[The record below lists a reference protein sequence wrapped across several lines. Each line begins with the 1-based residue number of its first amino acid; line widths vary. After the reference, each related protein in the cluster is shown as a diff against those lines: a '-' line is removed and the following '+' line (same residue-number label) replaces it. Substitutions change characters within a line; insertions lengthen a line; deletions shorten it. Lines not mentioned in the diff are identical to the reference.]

1 VRVLTVVHQADAGAG
16 VFGAQAEAEGHELV
30 EWVPSNGGP
39 PELDGVDAAMVFGG
53 AMNPDEED
61 AHPWLQRDKHL
72 IADLLER
79 RVPMLGVCL
88 GSELLAEVAGG
99 PPRRSSR
106 PEIGWHRIELSD
118 DGAAD
123 PLMGE
128 LPRGFEGFVWH
139 SYEWPLP
146 PGAVALA
153 SSDVCLQAFRLDGA
167 PAWGIQFHAEVTREN
182 ILKWLAGYASDA
194 DAVRIGVDPE
204 ALMQESERRIDAWN
218 EAGRGI
224 AARFLAEA
232 RKDATPA

>member
-1 VRVLTVVHQADAGAG
+1 VRVLTIVHQADAGAG

-53 AMNPDEED
+53 AVNPDQED
-61 AHPWLQRDKHL
+61 AHPWLQKDKQL
-72 IADLLER
+72 VTDLLER
-79 RVPMLGVCL
+79 RVPVLGVCL

-106 PEIGWHRIELSD
+106 PEIGWVRIELSE

-123 PLMGE
+123 PVLGE
-128 LPRGFEGFVWH
+128 LPSEFEGFVWH
-139 SYEWPLP
+139 SYEWELP

-153 SSDVCLQAFRLDGA
+153 SSEVCLQAFRLGDA
-167 PAWGIQFHAEVTREN
+167 PGWGIQFHAEVTRDN
-182 ILKWLAGYASDA
+182 ILKWLEGYARDA

-204 ALMQESERRIDAWN
+204 ALIQESERRIEDWN

-224 AARFLAEA
+224 AARFLAA
-232 RKDATPA
+232 AAIPA

>member
-1 VRVLTVVHQADAGAG
+1 MRVLTIVHQADAGAG

-39 PELDGVDAAMVFGG
+39 PELDSVDAAMVFGG
-53 AMNPDEED
+53 AMNPDQED
-61 AHPWLQRDKHL
+61 AHPWLQRDKQL

-118 DGAAD
+118 EGAAD
-123 PLMGE
+123 PLLGE

-153 SSDVCLQAFRLDGA
+153 SSDVCLQAFRLGEA

-182 ILKWLAGYASDA
+182 ILKWLEGYASDA

-204 ALMQESERRIDAWN
+204 ALRQESERRIEDWN
-218 EAGRGI
+218 ETGRGI

-232 RKDATPA
+232 KASTPA